1 MRLPPPAMRW
11 PASSGISGISD
22 CMRARLT
29 ALTRLRSPA
38 TSWTIGSCDGL
49 REPTRRWIVARI
61 SLAMWRQS
69 RAKASQTGLAWRV
82 IAPQRGRITTKEARV
97 TDETLRGFRQ
107 SIDNIDAALIH
118 MLAERFRVTPA
129 VGRYKATAGL
139 PPADPG
145 REDRQIARLRR
156 LPEDAQLDPEFSEKF
171 LRFII
176 DEVTR
181 HHEHL
186 RDTEGGVAPPA

>member
-118 MLAERFRVTPA
+118 MLAERFRVPQA
-129 VGRYKATAGL
+129 VGRYTAAAGRAGARGTPDRAAAPTRRGRAARPRIQREVPAL
-139 PPADPG
+139 HHRRGDPPPRASARHRG
-145 REDRQIARLRR
+145 RRR
-156 LPEDAQLDPEFSEKF
+156 AA
-171 LRFII
+171 
-176 DEVTR
+176 
-181 HHEHL
+181 
-186 RDTEGGVAPPA
+186 GVS